1 MGDWGPGALEN
12 DHAQDLLS
20 IEVDR
25 WRGQIAACLHDEH
38 AAWDAVQGPLVYVH
52 LLVANGG
59 VAGELRLQA
68 SPAVGAS
75 SSAEIA
81 TAWKARYLELWSKT
95 PYTRES
101 ARQARYD
108 EIVRL
113 FDALITLACTTDAPQ
128 KKRATKVAT
137 KRR

>member
-20 IEVDR
+20 IEIAR
-25 WRGQIAACLHDEH
+25 WRAALDTCLRSDTASWDEI
-38 AAWDAVQGPLVYVH
+38 QGPLVYVH
-52 LLVANGG
+52 LLVTNGG
-59 VAGELRLQA
+59 PAGELRLQA
-68 SPAVGAS
+68 SAPTGTT

-81 TAWKARYLELWSKT
+81 MAWKARYLEVWSKT

-101 ARQARYD
+101 ARKARYD

-113 FDALITLACTTDAPQ
+113 FDALVVLACTTDAP
-128 KKRATKVAT
+128 KKRQSP
-137 KRR
+137 RR